1 MKYLI
6 FIFKR
11 RFRQKTLNNFLS
23 IKKIKNVHVLNFSGP
38 IFYLL
43 GKVLY
48 FFFKSKKIV
57 FISCDGLDYLYRES
71 NSINL
76 WMGGTTN
83 KIPDKY
89 KQYKNN
95 FVSGSTLFTDET
107 KLLTFFPA
115 NINQSKINNDY
126 KFVYISENKK
136 VENENSLKIWK
147 ENKNYILNDLSLID
161 NIKFWKQTIN
171 INNENGQRFY
181 IDIKSLIRAELIQV
195 LVSTLKDRFILVGT
209 NWKKQY
215 PNALEDNYSNKF
227 IENLYRGNVCIDFG
241 SKNSEKCI
249 YPRSCKIIESGGL
262 LFQSVNK
269 DSKEIFRDLLGKTC
283 FISLQDMKEKIS
295 FFLKNSHQL
304 ESFLIAQRK
313 NFESENLNYKTIK
326 KIEVT
331 VNNNI

>member
-23 IKKIKNVHVLNFSGP
+23 VKKIKNVHVLNFSGP
-38 IFYLL
+38 ILYLL
-43 GKVLY
+43 GKLLY
-48 FFFKSKKIV
+48 FFFKSKKII

-89 KQYKNN
+89 KKYKNN
-95 FVSGSTLFTDET
+95 FVSASTLFTDES
-107 KLLTFFPA
+107 KLLTFFPT
-115 NINQSKINNDY
+115 NINQSRMNNEY

-136 VENENSLKIWK
+136 VENENSLKIWE
-147 ENKNYILNDLSLID
+147 ENKDQILNDLSLIN
-161 NIKFWKQTIN
+161 NIKFWKKIID

-181 IDIKSLIRAELIQV
+181 NDIKSLIRSELVQV
-195 LVSTLKDRFILVGT
+195 LINTLRDRFILVGT

-215 PNALEDNYSNKF
+215 PNALENNYSDKF
-227 IENLYRGNVCIDFG
+227 IENLYRGNICIDFG

-249 YPRSCKIIESGGL
+249 YPRTCKIIESGGL
-262 LFQSVNK
+262 LFQGINK
-269 DSKEIFRDLLGKTC
+269 DSAEIFKDLLNKTC
-283 FISLQDMKEKIS
+283 FVSLHDMKEKIS
-295 FFLKNSHQL
+295 FFLNNPDQL
-304 ESFLIAQRK
+304 EIFLTVQKK
-313 NFESENLNYKTIK
+313 NFEREDLNYKTIK
-326 KIEVT
+326 KIEGFIYT
-331 VNNNI
+331 

>member
-23 IKKIKNVHVLNFSGP
+23 VKKIKNVHVLNFSGP
-38 IFYLL
+38 ILYLL
-43 GKVLY
+43 GKLLY
-48 FFFKSKKIV
+48 FFFKSKKII

-83 KIPDKY
+83 KVPDEYRK
-89 KQYKNN
+89 YKNN
-95 FVSGSTLFTDET
+95 FVSASSLFTDES
-107 KLLTFFPA
+107 KLPT
-115 NINQSKINNDY
+115 NINQSKMNNEY

-136 VENENSLKIWK
+136 VENENSLKIWE
-147 ENKNYILNDLSLID
+147 ENKNQILNDLSLID
-161 NIKFWKQTIN
+161 NIKFWKKIID

-181 IDIKSLIRAELIQV
+181 IDIKSLIRSELVQV
-195 LVSTLKDRFILVGT
+195 LISTLKDRFILVGT

-215 PNALEDNYSNKF
+215 PNALENNYSDKF
-227 IENLYRGNVCIDFG
+227 TENLYRGNICIDFG

-262 LFQSVNK
+262 LFQCINK
-269 DSKEIFRDLLGKTC
+269 DSAEIFKDLLNKTC

-295 FFLKNSHQL
+295 FFLNNSDQL
-304 ESFLIAQRK
+304 ESLLITQQK
-313 NFESENLNYKTIK
+313 NFESENFNYKTIK
-326 KIEVT
+326 KIE
-331 VNNNI
+331 NFIYNR

>member
-38 IFYLL
+38 ALYLL
-43 GKVLY
+43 GKLLY
-48 FFFKSKKIV
+48 FFFKSKKII

-89 KQYKNN
+89 KKYKNN
-95 FVSGSTLFTDET
+95 FVSASSLFTDET
-107 KLLTFFPA
+107 KLLTFFPT
-115 NINQSKINNDY
+115 NINQSKMNNEY

-136 VENENSLKIWK
+136 VENENSLKIWE
-147 ENKNYILNDLSLID
+147 ENKDQILNDLSLID
-161 NIKFWKQTIN
+161 NINFWKKIID

-181 IDIKSLIRAELIQV
+181 IDIKSLIRSELVQV
-195 LVSTLKDRFILVGT
+195 LISTLKDRFILVGT

-215 PNALEDNYSNKF
+215 PNALENNYSDKF
-227 IENLYRGNVCIDFG
+227 IENLYRGNICIDFG

-262 LFQSVNK
+262 LFQCINK
-269 DSKEIFRDLLGKTC
+269 DSAEIFKDLSNKTC
-283 FISLQDMKEKIS
+283 FVSLQDMKEKIS
-295 FFLKNSHQL
+295 FFLNNTDQL
-304 ESFLIAQRK
+304 ESFLIAQQK
-313 NFESENLNYKTIK
+313 NFESEDLNYKTIK
-326 KIEVT
+326 KIE
-331 VNNNI
+331 NIINNI

>member
-38 IFYLL
+38 ALYLL
-43 GKVLY
+43 GKLLY
-48 FFFKSKKIV
+48 FFFKSKKII
-57 FISCDGLDYLYRES
+57 FISCDGLDYLYRDS

-89 KQYKNN
+89 KKYKNN
-95 FVSGSTLFTDET
+95 FVSASSLFTDET
-107 KLLTFFPA
+107 KLLTFFPT
-115 NINQSKINNDY
+115 NINQSKMNNEY

-136 VENENSLKIWK
+136 VENENSLKIWE
-147 ENKNYILNDLSLID
+147 ENKDQILNDLSLID
-161 NIKFWKQTIN
+161 NINFWKKIID

-181 IDIKSLIRAELIQV
+181 IDIKSLIRSELVQV
-195 LVSTLKDRFILVGT
+195 LISTLKDRFILVGT

-215 PNALEDNYSNKF
+215 PNALENNYSDKF
-227 IENLYRGNVCIDFG
+227 IENLYRGNICIDFG

-262 LFQSVNK
+262 LFQCINK
-269 DSKEIFRDLLGKTC
+269 DSAEIFKDLSNKTC
-283 FISLQDMKEKIS
+283 FVSLQDMKEKIS
-295 FFLKNSHQL
+295 FFLNNTDQL
-304 ESFLIAQRK
+304 ESFLIAQQK
-313 NFESENLNYKTIK
+313 NFESEDLNYKTIK
-326 KIEVT
+326 KIE
-331 VNNNI
+331 NIINNI

>member
-23 IKKIKNVHVLNFSGP
+23 VKKIKNVHVLNFSGP
-38 IFYLL
+38 ILYLL
-43 GKVLY
+43 GKLLY
-48 FFFKSKKIV
+48 FFFKSKKII

-83 KIPDKY
+83 KVPDEYRK
-89 KQYKNN
+89 YKNN
-95 FVSGSTLFTDET
+95 FVSASSLFTDES
-107 KLLTFFPA
+107 KLLTFFPT
-115 NINQSKINNDY
+115 NINQSKMNNEY

-136 VENENSLKIWK
+136 VENENSLKIWE
-147 ENKNYILNDLSLID
+147 ENKNQILNDLSLID
-161 NIKFWKQTIN
+161 NIKFWKKIID

-181 IDIKSLIRAELIQV
+181 IDIKSLIRSELVQV
-195 LVSTLKDRFILVGT
+195 LISTLKDRFILVGT

-215 PNALEDNYSNKF
+215 PNALENNYSDKF
-227 IENLYRGNVCIDFG
+227 TENLYRGNICIDFG

-262 LFQSVNK
+262 LFQCINK
-269 DSKEIFRDLLGKTC
+269 DSAEIFKDLLNKTC

-295 FFLKNSHQL
+295 FFLNNSDQL
-304 ESFLIAQRK
+304 ESLLITQQK
-313 NFESENLNYKTIK
+313 NFESENFNYKTIK
-326 KIEVT
+326 KIE
-331 VNNNI
+331 NFIYNR